1 MDYAADRGTPIM
13 ATSDG
18 VVIQRGPN
26 GGLGNAVEIRHPNG
40 FVTRYGH
47 LSRFASGVTV
57 GTRVAQ
63 GDVIGYV
70 GATGL
75 ATGPHLH
82 YEMLRNGRHVDPL
95 SVDLPAGDPVP
106 SDDFGRW
113 ERELVPRLALL
124 ERMPAPGMGRFAEVD
139 EDGEDDSDAPASQ
152 GPDR

>member
-1 MDYAADRGTPIM
+1 M

-47 LSRFASGVTV
+47 MSRFAPGISV
-57 GTRVAQ
+57 GSRVGQ

-70 GATGL
+70 GSTGL

-82 YEMLRNGRHVDPL
+82 YEMLRHGKHVDPL

-106 SDDFGRW
+106 TDDW
-113 ERELVPRLALL
+113 ERWTTELAPRLALL
-124 ERMPAPGMGRFAEVD
+124 ERMPAPGLSRFAEAD
-139 EDGEDDSDAPASQ
+139 LAEESDGSE